1 MNKVRTECVII
12 GPEKLAE
19 LLRERLPDLYAE
31 LAFPGGTLGK
41 AVLRYVSAHQEAAA
55 FDLST
60 YRPLDQF
67 YVNVG
72 LTGQD
77 TILDRIADGYLR
89 CSTQMGYDSL
99 PRSRYSMIMSRY
111 TVVSKFMKN
120 IPLFQLVASKTNKKA
135 TDYAYGSGARELA
148 EDCHVDNASPDV
160 TDGENDSVKLPDD
173 DHEKSLSLNVQ
184 VRNIFLERFLTML
197 DDYFSAR
204 SVLDDPKAFAETL
217 QLIHYAD
224 RLVDELSRSFQ
235 DLLKPVPSNQAKRAY
250 NFRYKAVKPE
260 FLLEVSDN
268 VCIVGDAGA
277 GKTSMARILAQ
288 KAVASGTNCVYFP
301 CSRIQ
306 RDDCHLLTEIQ
317 SFLLSINAITPSTN
331 FDDLL
336 DSVEL
341 FILDGC
347 DEAATYK
354 TTLGGEIQALVYRSK
369 VSVAV
374 NLKENLEDKPV
385 IQEDLSNAVKTRKH
399 ANIMTITLSEVVM
412 SMDLERLILSN
423 VDTVFEK
430 PLRELKNS
438 IRSKNPRFI
447 ITTRNVAVLGLST
460 PFLNLRLIAFDD
472 GQMDSF
478 FGNWFGH
485 KTKKHNDVRRFL
497 KANAHIKEICRN
509 PMVATIVAA
518 LCENDYDL
526 PQSRSDIYEKR
537 FDLLLR
543 RWDRIRGVQ
552 RRTRIVPPDKL
563 RALVRLALSLHRKHK
578 REFTVREFS
587 RIWEGG
593 FAANYPGV
601 DVNDVLWE
609 LRYCN
614 NLIYPEGSNRYSLGH
629 LSFQEFLAAK
639 AIVFGQKVDLLISN
653 FYDPWWREV
662 IIFYA
667 GITGDIHHFVERIQ
681 ENFALE
687 NREGLFEEMMF
698 EARYTPDTVKYVIR
712 DILASEA
719 DNDNDLLGD
728 EDESDT
734 STNYAEE

>member
-1 MNKVRTECVII
+1 
-12 GPEKLAE
+12 
-19 LLRERLPDLYAE
+19 
-31 LAFPGGTLGK
+31 
-41 AVLRYVSAHQEAAA
+41 
-55 FDLST
+55 
-60 YRPLDQF
+60 
-67 YVNVG
+67 
-72 LTGQD
+72 
-77 TILDRIADGYLR
+77 
-89 CSTQMGYDSL
+89 
-99 PRSRYSMIMSRY
+99 
-111 TVVSKFMKN
+111 
-120 IPLFQLVASKTNKKA
+120 
-135 TDYAYGSGARELA
+135 
-148 EDCHVDNASPDV
+148 
-160 TDGENDSVKLPDD
+160 
-173 DHEKSLSLNVQ
+173 
-184 VRNIFLERFLTML
+184 
-197 DDYFSAR
+197 
-204 SVLDDPKAFAETL
+204 
-217 QLIHYAD
+217 
-224 RLVDELSRSFQ
+224 
-235 DLLKPVPSNQAKRAY
+235 
-250 NFRYKAVKPE
+250 
-260 FLLEVSDN
+260 
-268 VCIVGDAGA
+268 
-277 GKTSMARILAQ
+277 
-288 KAVASGTNCVYFP
+288 
-301 CSRIQ
+301 
-306 RDDCHLLTEIQ
+306 
-317 SFLLSINAITPSTN
+317 
-331 FDDLL
+331 
-336 DSVEL
+336 
-341 FILDGC
+341 
-347 DEAATYK
+347 
-354 TTLGGEIQALVYRSK
+354 
-369 VSVAV
+369 
-374 NLKENLEDKPV
+374 
-385 IQEDLSNAVKTRKH
+385 
-399 ANIMTITLSEVVM
+399 MTITLSEVVM

-438 IRSKNPRFI
+438 MRSKNPRFI

-485 KTKKHNDVRRFL
+485 NTKKHNDVRRFV

-518 LCENDYDL
+518 LYENDYDL

-563 RALVRLALSLHRKHK
+563 RALVRLALSLHRQHK

-614 NLIYPEGSNRYSLGH
+614 NLVYPEGSNRYSLGH

-653 FYDPWWREV
+653 CYDPWWREV
-662 IIFYA
+662 IVFYA

-681 ENFALE
+681 EKFALE

-734 STNYAEE
+734 STYYAEE